1 MSTAVNPLGQTTN
14 NGSQIISVNAAQA
27 ATTPIT
33 LSLAQSGSIISLTSG
48 YAAALTINLPAP
60 ATAAGFTCK
69 FVVNTT
75 LAAFAVIITS
85 PTANTM
91 CLSSINNATPA
102 VGAIGASTGFGAS
115 TAKGASIDISCD
127 GTNYYAVGR
136 TLSAAGSITN
146 A

>member
-1 MSTAVNPLGQTTN
+1 MATSVNILGQTTN
-14 NGSQIISVNAAQA
+14 QGSQIININPALA
-27 ATTPIT
+27 ATTPLT
-33 LSLAQSGSIISLTSG
+33 LSATQSGSIISLTSG

-60 ATAAGFTCK
+60 SPGATFK

-75 LAAFAVIITS
+75 LAAFAVVITS

-91 CLSSINNATPA
+91 CLSSVNNATPA
-102 VGAIGASTGFGAS
+102 VGAIGVSTGFAAS

>member
-1 MSTAVNPLGQTTN
+1 MSTSISPLGQTTN
-14 NGSQIISVNAAQA
+14 NGSQIISITAARA
-27 ATTPIT
+27 ADTPLT
-33 LSLAQSGSIISLTSG
+33 LSVAQSGSIISLTSG

-60 ATAAGFTCK
+60 ATAAGVSYK

-75 LAAFAVIITS
+75 LAAFAVVITS

-102 VGAIGASTGFGAS
+102 VGAIGVSTGFAAS
-115 TAKGASIDISCD
+115 TAKGARIEITCD
-127 GTNYYAVGR
+127 GTNYYAEGK
-136 TLSAAGSITN
+136 TLSAAGSISS